1 MFFSGYR
8 DSKLTRLLQDSLG
21 GNSMTL
27 MIACVSPADYNN
39 DETIGTLRYADRA
52 KKIKNKPVVNEDPK
66 TAEINRL
73 KAEIQMLR
81 VEMLSKSGIGGTITT
96 EKCKKCEIPP
106 TKEKL
111 QKDLREMTERMQL
124 TLFEMAHRENIIT
137 EYEDTIES
145 LNAKVVELKEKISV
159 LDKVN
164 TADMSPDEL
173 KDYQE
178 NVRLLTTTI
187 LNLNDHMTERK
198 DCIAQTSKTSESQV
212 FNGNNRS
219 SLTNTEEEFAE
230 NNEKYINKQ
239 TGYQQELREMKQ
251 ELDVKEKL
259 LDRLHSN
266 YKKLGTINDEQI
278 ITQRMS
284 DYEANIHKLE
294 KERDDLQTQLRSKN
308 GSISVKLAEERRKR
322 VQQLETEINEI
333 KKKNKHQ
340 AQLLKQREKDS
351 DQIKKL
357 NSEIL
362 QMKQLKVKLI
372 RKMKSESDEFRQWKA
387 EREKELVQLRAKGRK
402 MQSDAVKKD
411 MLYEKQKNVLQRKFE
426 ESNTA
431 NKRLKEALLRCKK
444 AKEDKQA
451 TKGISSRS
459 INWLNDELEVI
470 TSIVDVKQSF
480 EQLNETRADLTTKLN
495 RLKRQR
501 PIDEEAVKAL
511 TEDIEMHN
519 AQITD
524 LRGKINTNDLDTK
537 VKLIYEHPQGLPE
550 CRIIIKHLLTTLI
563 ENRTNFNIYFAQNRD
578 LKHTIDIMSE
588 EHREKVDQ
596 SKKKLDEMQAEHNLL
611 LAENEEKTTILL
623 KAMTAEGGDSEII
636 DVLKQKIEEKDE
648 QIEQLK
654 KMVGKRSIRP
664 IYKEQVSVL
673 VLNFC

>member
-1 MFFSGYR
+1 
-8 DSKLTRLLQDSLG
+8 
-21 GNSMTL
+21 MTL

-39 DETIGTLRYADRA
+39 DETIGTLRYADRT

-73 KAEIQMLR
+73 KTEIQALR
-81 VEMLSKSGIGGTITT
+81 VELLSKSGIGGTITT
-96 EKCKKCEIPP
+96 EKCNKCQIPP

-145 LNAKVVELKEKISV
+145 LNAKVAELKEKISA

-173 KDYQE
+173 KAYQE

-187 LNLNDHMTERK
+187 LNLNDHMNERK
-198 DCIAQTSKTSESQV
+198 DSIAETSKTSKISDSNV
-212 FNGNNRS
+212 FNGNRP
-219 SLTNTEEEFAE
+219 SLTNEEEFAKD
-230 NNEKYINKQ
+230 NEKYIKQQ
-239 TGYQQELREMKQ
+239 TGYQEELREMKE

-259 LDRLHSN
+259 LDKLHSN
-266 YKKLGTINDEQI
+266 YKKLGTFNDEQI
-278 ITQRMS
+278 ITQRMNE
-284 DYEANIHKLE
+284 YEANIHKLE
-294 KERDDLQTQLRSKN
+294 KERDDLQSQLRSKN
-308 GSISVKLAEERRKR
+308 GVISVKLAEERRKR
-322 VQQLETEINEI
+322 VQQLETEINQI

-357 NSEIL
+357 NAEIL

-372 RKMKSESDEFRQWKA
+372 RKMKTESDEFRQWKA

-411 MLYEKQKNVLQRKFE
+411 MIYEKQKNVLQRKFE
-426 ESNTA
+426 ESNAA
-431 NKRLKEALLRCKK
+431 NKRLKEALLRCKT

-451 TKGISSRS
+451 NKGVSSRS
-459 INWLNDELEVI
+459 LNWLSDELEVI

-480 EQLNETRADLTTKLN
+480 EQLNETRADLTAKLN

-501 PIDEEAVKAL
+501 PVDEEAVKAL

-524 LRGKINTNDLDTK
+524 LRGKINTNDLDAK

-550 CRIIIKHLLTTLI
+550 SRTIIKHLLSTLI
-563 ENRTNFNIYFAQNRD
+563 ENRSNFNIYFAQNRD
-578 LKHTIDIMSE
+578 LKHTIDTINE
-588 EHREKVDQ
+588 EHREKEEE
-596 SKKKLDEMQAEHNLL
+596 SKKKLDEMQAERNRL

-623 KAMTAEGGDSEII
+623 KAMTPGEGGDSEMI

-664 IYKEQVSVL
+664 VYIEQVSVFTFFEF
-673 VLNFC
+673 VLRFD